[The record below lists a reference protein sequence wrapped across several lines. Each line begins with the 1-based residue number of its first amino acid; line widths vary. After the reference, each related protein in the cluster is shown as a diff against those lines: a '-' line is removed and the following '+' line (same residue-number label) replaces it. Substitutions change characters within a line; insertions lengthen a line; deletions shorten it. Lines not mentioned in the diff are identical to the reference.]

1 MVNSSELHIGRSQV
15 TENQFAT
22 DLIYE
27 LEDKPPLFPA
37 LFAAIQHVLSIF
49 LSIIAPPLIICGA
62 MNVDIT
68 TTSYIVSM
76 SLFISGVATFI
87 QARRFGP
94 VGSGL
99 LSIQG
104 TSFSFLGPI
113 IGAGLAAIEGGAT
126 PEEALA
132 IIFGV
137 CLAGSFI
144 EMTISRFFH
153 IARKV
158 FTPLVTGTVVTL
170 IGMTLIKVGM
180 TSMGGGYAAMGD
192 GSFGSIQNL
201 SIAFLTL
208 ATILVFNNA
217 KNKYLRMS
225 SIFIG
230 IIVGYVVSIA
240 LGIVDFS
247 ELSKLDAIAVPVPFK
262 FGIDFTWAAFLP
274 IAFVYLVTAVESI
287 GDLTAT
293 SAVSKQPVK
302 GPAYINRIKGGVF
315 GDGVNSFIAAVF
327 NTFPNT
333 TFSQNNGVIQLTGVA
348 SRYVG
353 YYVAGILVLIGMFP
367 IVGGIFK
374 LLPQA
379 VLGGATII
387 MFGTIAS
394 SGIRIIASE
403 KLDKRGIL
411 ILATSFGMGLG
422 VSYVPDVLNAMPE
435 IVKSILSSGYTTGG
449 LTAMIL
455 NLIIPNKTF
464 ELDQL
469 SGDEHHHEA
478 EQKAS

>member
-1 MVNSSELHIGRSQV
+1 MENSTELHIGKAQV

-22 DLIYE
+22 DLVYE
-27 LEDKPPLFPA
+27 LEENPPFIQA
-37 LFAAIQHVLSIF
+37 LFAAVQHVLSIF

-62 MNVDIT
+62 LNVDIT

-87 QARRFGP
+87 QAKRFGP

-113 IGAGLAAIEGGAT
+113 IGAGVAAIEGGST
-126 PEEALA
+126 PEQALA

-144 EMTISRFFH
+144 EMAISRFFH

-170 IGMTLIKVGM
+170 IGMTLIKVGI
-180 TSMGGGYAAMGD
+180 TSMGGGYAAMGNGTF
-192 GSFGSIQNL
+192 GSFQNL

-208 ATILVFNNA
+208 ATIIIFNNS
-217 KNKYLRMS
+217 KNTYLRMS

-230 IIVGYVVSIA
+230 IIVGYVVSIF

-247 ELSKLDAIAVPVPFK
+247 ELSKLDAVAIPQPFK

-302 GPAYINRIKGGVF
+302 GPAYIKRIKGGVL
-315 GDGVNSFIAAVF
+315 GDGVNSFIASVF

-353 YYVAGILVLIGMFP
+353 YYVAVILVMIGMFP
-367 IVGGIFK
+367 IVGGVFK

-387 MFGTIAS
+387 MFGTIAT

-455 NLIIPNKTF
+455 NLIIPNKTY
-464 ELDQL
+464 EMDEL
-469 SGDEHHHEA
+469 SGGDHQQEA
-478 EQKAS
+478 A

>member
-1 MVNSSELHIGRSQV
+1 MSKSSEMHIGKSQI
-15 TENQFAT
+15 TENQFET

-27 LEDKPPLFPA
+27 LEDRPPPVHAF
-37 LFAAIQHVLSIF
+37 FAALQHVLSIF

-62 MNVDIT
+62 LGVDMLN
-68 TTSYIVSM
+68 TSYVVSM
-76 SLFISGVATFI
+76 SLFISGIATFI
-87 QARRFGP
+87 QAKTIGP
-94 VGSGL
+94 IGSGM

-113 IGAGLAAIEGGAT
+113 IGAGMASIKGGAS
-126 PEEALA
+126 PEEALG

-153 IARKV
+153 IARRL

-180 TSMGGGYAAMGD
+180 TSIGGGYGAMKD
-192 GSFGSIQNL
+192 GSFGSWENL
-201 SIAFLTL
+201 MIAGLTL
-208 ATILVFNNA
+208 GSIILFNNS
-217 KNKYLRMS
+217 KNKFVRMG

-230 IIVGYVVSIA
+230 IIIGYVVSMA
-240 LGIVDFS
+240 LGRVDFS
-247 ELSKLDAIAVPVPFK
+247 ELSQLDALAIPQPFK
-262 FGIDFTWAAFLP
+262 FGLGFTWEAFIP
-274 IAFVYLVTAVESI
+274 IAFVYMVTAVESI
-287 GDLTAT
+287 GDITAT
-293 SAVSKQPVK
+293 CAVSKQPVK
-302 GPAYINRIKGGVF
+302 GPGYIKRIKAGVF
-315 GDGVNSFIAAVF
+315 GDGVNSFIASVF

-353 YYVAGILVLIGMFP
+353 YYVAGILVVIGMFP
-367 IVGGIFK
+367 IVGGVFK
-374 LLPQA
+374 LLPQP

-387 MFGTIAS
+387 MFGTIAT

-422 VSYVPDVLNAMPE
+422 VSYVPDVLAVMPPV
-435 IVKSILSSGYTTGG
+435 VKSIFSSGFTTGG
-449 LTAMIL
+449 ITAMVL
-455 NLIIPNKTF
+455 NLIIPNKAF
-464 ELDQL
+464 ELD
-469 SGDEHHHEA
+469 DCPVEDAKKHTA
-478 EQKAS
+478 